1 LKTDGPVT
9 NPTFALSWLKSP
21 ENRNWEI
28 FDPNPK
34 EWWEVLEITGLY
46 S

>member
-1 LKTDGPVT
+1 MGK
-9 NPTFALSWLKSP
+9 P

-28 FDPNPK
+28 FDANPK
-34 EWWEVLEITGLY
+34 EWWEALEITGLY